1 MDVSTL
7 AKQTLKWKAK
17 EPWTTYC
24 IFCRNAGILCLIGV
38 ANLMD
43 LPPLFLIDDLCA
55 YEYREIYYPA
65 PLLELWMRSAQP
77 PISLLSYERQ
87 LNKFIFSVCTG
98 RTSIALHPEPA
109 RANWI
114 CKSLQFNQF
123 VPRRNTEVYLIEF
136 GESFQCWVSVT
147 GCFFSSVRYFP
158 SLLDRYF

>member
-1 MDVSTL
+1 
-7 AKQTLKWKAK
+7 
-17 EPWTTYC
+17 
-24 IFCRNAGILCLIGV
+24 
-38 ANLMD
+38 
-43 LPPLFLIDDLCA
+43 
-55 YEYREIYYPA
+55 
-65 PLLELWMRSAQP
+65 MRSAQP